1 MMCST
6 GRVTGLAVTPSGDA
20 CVTCST
26 DKSARLFKVPF
37 APLEA
42 GPVERDVSA
51 VLEFHGKY
59 GFRSLD
65 HHWRDNKFVT
75 GGEKVKAAS
84 FFLKSLAKNC
94 STSFCISI
102 ILTGVRFSLEL
113 DAAFLPSKLPELC
126 RRA

>member
-1 MMCST
+1 M
-6 GRVTGLAVTPSGDA
+6 AVTPSGDA

-65 HHWRDNKFVT
+65 HHWKDNKFVT
-75 GGEKVKAAS
+75 GGEKARLSHPNRRIYLYSEARGLYATDKSVS
-84 FFLKSLAKNC
+84 IIESLKS
-94 STSFCISI
+94 
-102 ILTGVRFSLEL
+102 R
-113 DAAFLPSKLPELC
+113 C
-126 RRA
+126 RSS

>member
-1 MMCST
+1 MDYVCLCTGNTAIST
-6 GRVTGLAVTPSGDA
+6 TLYWNGRQKVMVTCFKRFLILSAGRVTGVAVTPSGDA

-42 GPVERDVSA
+42 GPVVRDVSA

-65 HHWRDNKFVT
+65 HHWRDNKFAT
-75 GGEKVKAAS
+75 GSEKV
-84 FFLKSLAKNC
+84 
-94 STSFCISI
+94 
-102 ILTGVRFSLEL
+102 
-113 DAAFLPSKLPELC
+113 
-126 RRA
+126 